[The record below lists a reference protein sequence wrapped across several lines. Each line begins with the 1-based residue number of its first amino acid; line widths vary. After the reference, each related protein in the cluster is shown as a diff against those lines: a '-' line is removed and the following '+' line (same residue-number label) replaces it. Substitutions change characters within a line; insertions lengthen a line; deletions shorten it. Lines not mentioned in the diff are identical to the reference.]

1 MSKFLNRIT
10 VVQGLC
16 NGKPTIRGMRI
27 TVKTVLEYLAAGDT
41 MKDIL
46 EAYPFLEQE
55 DIFACLYF
63 AAQTV
68 DNEPI
73 TYKLAS

>member
-1 MSKFLNRIT
+1 MPNLLQRIT

-41 MKDIL
+41 IADIL
-46 EAYPFLEQE
+46 EAYPFLEQD

-63 AAQTV
+63 AAQHIENQPV
-68 DNEPI
+68 

>member
-1 MSKFLNRIT
+1 MPNLLQRIT

-41 MKDIL
+41 IADIL
-46 EAYPFLEQE
+46 EAFFNPARVGCSE
-55 DIFACLYF
+55 
-63 AAQTV
+63 
-68 DNEPI
+68 
-73 TYKLAS
+73 S

>member
-1 MSKFLNRIT
+1 MPNLLQRIT

-41 MKDIL
+41 IADIL
-46 EAYPFLEQE
+46 EAYPFLVFNPARALSPCGVE
-55 DIFACLYF
+55 
-63 AAQTV
+63 V
-68 DNEPI
+68 
-73 TYKLAS
+73 ASK